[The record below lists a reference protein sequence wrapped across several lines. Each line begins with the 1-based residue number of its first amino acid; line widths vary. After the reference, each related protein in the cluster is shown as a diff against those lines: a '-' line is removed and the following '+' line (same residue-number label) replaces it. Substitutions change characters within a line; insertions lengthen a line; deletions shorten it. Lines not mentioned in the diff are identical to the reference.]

1 MILVAKLISWIS
13 LIALIVPSILFLAG
27 CRIELDQVKLIM
39 LISTVVWF
47 VAASMW
53 MWQKKSESSN

>member
-13 LIALIVPSILFLAG
+13 LIALIAPAILFLAG
-27 CRIELDQVKLIM
+27 RMELDQVKSIM

-47 VAASMW
+47 ASASIW
-53 MWQKKSESSN
+53 MWRKNSDSSN